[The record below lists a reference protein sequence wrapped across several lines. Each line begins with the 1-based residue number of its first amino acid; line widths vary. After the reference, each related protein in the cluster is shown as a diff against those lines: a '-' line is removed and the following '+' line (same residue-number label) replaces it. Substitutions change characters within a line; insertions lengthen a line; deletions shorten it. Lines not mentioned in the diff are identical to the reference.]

1 MKTTYSNETSLVFI
15 FRFSDLNAA
24 NIFWEDFDKG
34 NLKTD
39 MKTKLQSFLDKNN
52 CFSDGTV
59 QFDNVID
66 PDDFAKVRHTL
77 QNPKEGKW
85 RTGNGVVCTD
95 KTVTRQKRGKSMR
108 GNRKK
113 V

>member
-52 CFSDGTV
+52 CFRDGTV

-66 PDDFAKVRHTL
+66 PDDFAKVCHTL